1 MMLPRNSPHR
11 TESTLAYNNN
21 NNNGSSLFQRKPLAP
36 INSEFKISKPQHIK
50 PNTHSH
56 TFTTPTPKTRN
67 TATTTTTTNN
77 NNRNNHQYRNP
88 NLNTS
93 LVFTPTKNSSSSS
106 SHSSSL
112 LSSSPFVEEPENQP
126 ESNHT
131 RATSHYRTTS
141 TSQYKSSVNKDA
153 SHSLITSSKRK
164 TSTKQTSESTNPKR
178 RTTTT
183 ATQNTNNNK
192 ILNPILSSS
201 TIRFSTVSS
210 STSSSTTTTITSSS
224 SSSHTSPKPQQQLT
238 LDDFEFGKILG
249 KGKLGRV
256 YCVKHKQL
264 GLIFALK
271 VMSKSEIMN
280 LKLEKSL
287 RREIEIQ
294 SNLYHINITRL
305 YSWFHDSINI
315 YLLLEY
321 SIEGELYTHL
331 KKLKRFDNIMAS
343 NYIFQ
348 ITQALIFL
356 HQRGIIHRDLK
367 PENIM
372 VSLDNQLKLS
382 DFGWSVQIN
391 QNQNQNQ
398 IHNQTQT
405 QKTPHQKKQKQKRLT
420 ICGTLD
426 YLPPEMIESKSHD
439 FSVDIWA
446 LGILCYEL
454 LVGKPPF
461 EAINRNITYEK
472 IAKVDIKYPSN
483 LDVDAIDLISK
494 LVVKDPNKRLSLK
507 EVLNHNWIIK
517 NKPKWPKNIYK

>member
-50 PNTHSH
+50 PNT
-56 TFTTPTPKTRN
+56 P
-67 TATTTTTTNN
+67 TTTNN

-93 LVFTPTKNSSSSS
+93 LVFTPTKNSPSSS

-141 TSQYKSSVNKDA
+141 TSQYKSSANKDA
-153 SHSLITSSKRK
+153 SHSLIPSSKRK

-210 STSSSTTTTITSSS
+210 STSSSTTSSS

>member
-67 TATTTTTTNN
+67 TATTTTNN

-93 LVFTPTKNSSSSS
+93 LVFTPTKNSSSSSS

-141 TSQYKSSVNKDA
+141 TSQYKSSVNKDS
-153 SHSLITSSKRK
+153 SHSLIPSSKRK

-178 RTTTT
+178 RITTT

-192 ILNPILSSS
+192 ILNPSLSSS

-210 STSSSTTTTITSSS
+210 ATSSSTTTITSSS

-382 DFGWSVQIN
+382 DFGWSVQIS
-391 QNQNQNQ
+391 QNQ

>member
-67 TATTTTTTNN
+67 TATTTTNNN

-93 LVFTPTKNSSSSS
+93 LVFTPTKNSPSSS

-141 TSQYKSSVNKDA
+141 TSQYKSSANKDA
-153 SHSLITSSKRK
+153 SHSLIPSSKRK

-210 STSSSTTTTITSSS
+210 STSSSTTTTITSSSS

>member
-50 PNTHSH
+50 PTTHSH

-67 TATTTTTTNN
+67 TATTTTNN

-93 LVFTPTKNSSSSS
+93 LVFTPTKNSSSSSS

-141 TSQYKSSVNKDA
+141 TSQYKSSANKDA

-192 ILNPILSSS
+192 ILNPSLSSS

-210 STSSSTTTTITSSS
+210 STSSSTTSSS

-256 YCVKHKQL
+256 YCVKHKQS

-382 DFGWSVQIN
+382 DFGWS
-391 QNQNQNQ
+391 
-398 IHNQTQT
+398 
-405 QKTPHQKKQKQKRLT
+405 KKQKQKRLT